1 MKNLFKLIQ
10 IFLLLFVIP
19 NTSHAQEDKVSS
31 KAVNI
36 YCDGTRLSGDIFFP
50 NTYKEGDKLPA
61 IVLCTG
67 WGGNK
72 GNLNRTYA
80 PAFAAAG
87 LVVLT
92 FDYRGWGESD
102 SRLVIEGAMPTP
114 DENGMVTVKAKAIRE
129 LVDPVDQLEDIQSAL
144 DYLEGEPMVDKNRI
158 GIWGTSNG
166 GGLAIHTTAN
176 DPRIKVVV
184 SQVGSMDGKWVKQY
198 YPNIHEREIKRAR
211 GEMDAVPQG
220 VDQLGQLKGTPYL
233 ERIADYSPINEVDK
247 LKVPTFLMDVE
258 NEHLFNPKEHSGK
271 IYQLIK
277 DRVDAE
283 YVIIPGIK
291 HYGIYKEAFPKSLK
305 LATDW
310 FLKHL

>member
-1 MKNLFKLIQ
+1 MKNTLKLILS
-10 IFLLLFVIP
+10 LLIIIP
-19 NTSHAQEDKVSS
+19 ILSHAQENKVAS

-36 YCDGTRLSGDIFFP
+36 YSDGTRLSGDVFYP
-50 NTYKEGDKLPA
+50 NTYKEGEKLPA

-72 GNLNRTYA
+72 GNLNKSYA

-87 LVVLT
+87 FVVLT

-114 DENGMVTVKAKAIRE
+114 DENGMITVKAKAIRE
-129 LVDPVDQLEDIQSAL
+129 LVDPIDQLEDIQSAL

-158 GIWGTSNG
+158 GLWGTSNG

-176 DPRIKVVV
+176 DSRIKAVV
-184 SQVGSMDGKWVKQY
+184 SQVGSMTGNWVNLY
-198 YPNIHEREIKRAR
+198 YPNIHERKIKRAR
-211 GEMDAVPQG
+211 GEMDPVPQG

-233 ERIADYSPINEVDK
+233 ERIANYSPLNEVDK
-247 LKVPTFLMDVE
+247 LKVPTLLMDAE
-258 NEHLFNPKEHSGK
+258 NEHLFKINEHSGK
-271 IYQLIK
+271 VYELIK
-277 DRVDAE
+277 DRVVSE
-283 YVIIPGIK
+283 YIIISGIK
-291 HYGIYKEAFPKSLK
+291 HYGIYKEAFPKSLEMG
-305 LATDW
+305 TDW